1 MSENKKPSGSE
12 YRKRARERSER
23 EDAILKKIPSLD
35 SFFSKSKTTSNNDF

>member
-23 EDAILKKIPSLD
+23 ENALLKTMPSLR
-35 SFFSKSKTTSNNDF
+35 KSKTRSYNDTSER